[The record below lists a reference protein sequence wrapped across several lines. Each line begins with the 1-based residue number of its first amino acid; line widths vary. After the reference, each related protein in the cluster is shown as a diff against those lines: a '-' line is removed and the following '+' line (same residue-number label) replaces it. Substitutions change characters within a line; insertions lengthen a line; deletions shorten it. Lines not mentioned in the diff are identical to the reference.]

1 MIAQSPQQQRG
12 AALIIF
18 LLLLVTATATLL
30 INKLNVTSSSL
41 DRDEVTMKALQKAKA
56 ALLGYAASYPENNRT
71 TDINAGPGL
80 MTCSDRS
87 AVDGVGYGSPTTPCG
102 PYAIGRL
109 PWEFIG
115 LDDIRDSAGEPLWYV
130 TANKFRNNGNKYF
143 PINSETDSDL
153 IVDGQNDIVAVI
165 IAPGF
170 SLPNQERPSTNPSD
184 YLEGENN
191 DGDAEFITGVSDLNF
206 NDKLIAITRQE
217 LMQAVEKRVAGEVAR
232 SIKRYSALYGE
243 TGSHFPY
250 LTAFRDP
257 RLTGNN
263 ADHNLQLISGTVS
276 SGGNTSLSDTGKDF
290 TSTEVSVGDLVHVFN
305 TSAKSKKYRITG
317 LTSTTLSLEEI
328 GTGLSVE
335 AISAGDT
342 YTIQRFDPALG
353 QTLGHLAIQS
363 DQEAFYS
370 PADLSWTNLNGV
382 TTECSQLDATATPTN
397 EASAHILSLRAA
409 LQDLSGISLP
419 RENNVCVW
427 TNENRV
433 NCTGFNDSLIVGV
446 ATAPAITVNVCDAT
460 GSTRLASEIDT
471 RVISYKLQF
480 NADATRIKTNS
491 VDGAGL
497 LGEKIRVV
505 SKTFPESDTGLM
517 TEIVITDFAGADVVG
532 QIRILNPTSG
542 TLNFEHRQ
550 IAMSPMSGFATS
562 DSDSTLIDT
571 QKDFIARGVS
581 VGDWIEK
588 VERTDDIEN
597 SDVGDLRGIIT
608 AVDTS
613 TITFSSKG
621 TGENV
626 LSFAEGDEYRIYN
639 EFPKWLSYNNWHHLT
654 FLAYSPEKLPGG
666 SGACASGSCLSI
678 GANDAVGSVVSGNNV
693 QEALVITSGDV
704 VGAQDRALNVTLSDY
719 LERGNDVTVSA
730 DTIYDRGDFDQDAA
744 LFNDQVKRI
753 APCTT
758 GNEIHECY

>member
-56 ALLGYAASYPENNRT
+56 ALLGYVASYPDLT
-71 TDINAGPGL
+71 TTTVINAGPGYL
-80 MTCSDRS
+80 PCPDK
-87 AVDGVGYGSPTTPCG
+87 DLIPDGSPDSCS
-102 PYAIGRL
+102 ANELGRL

-115 LDDIRDSAGEPLWYV
+115 LDEIRDSAGETLWYTV
-130 TANKFRNNGNKYF
+130 SDNFRNIGSRHY
-143 PINSETDSDL
+143 PINSETSASMILDSTA
-153 IVDGQNDIVAVI
+153 DIVAI
-165 IAPGF
+165 IFAPGF
-170 SLPNQERPSTNPSD
+170 SLTDQERPSVNADD
-184 YLEGENN
+184 YLEGDNAN
-191 DGDAEFITGVSDLNF
+191 GDANFITGSTTLNF

-232 SIKRYSALYGE
+232 SIKRYSALYGD
-243 TGSHFPY
+243 TGLNFPY

-263 ADHNLQLISGTVS
+263 ADHNIQIISGTVS
-276 SGGNTSLSDTGKDF
+276 SGGNTSLSDTSKDF

-328 GTGLSVE
+328 GTGLSVA

-446 ATAPAITVNVCDAT
+446 ATAPAITVNVCDAA

-480 NADATRIKTNS
+480 NADSTRIKTNS

-497 LGEKIRVV
+497 LGEKVRVV

-550 IAMSPMSGFATS
+550 IAMSPMSGFATGGGG
-562 DSDSTLIDT
+562 STLIDT
-571 QKDFIARGVS
+571 QKNFTERGVS

-588 VERTDDIEN
+588 VVRTDDIEN
-597 SDVGDLRGIIT
+597 SDVGNLRGIIT
-608 AVDTS
+608 AVEPTQVTYKSQGDNAL
-613 TITFSSKG
+613 IFG
-621 TGENV
+621 TN
-626 LSFAEGDEYRIYN
+626 DEYRIYN

-730 DTIYDRGDFDQDAA
+730 DTIYDRGDFDQDAS